1 MGLSL
6 KLKIHV
12 GNINTRCKRNS
23 KTLEFFFLNSREI
36 LKMMGKLQISQDG
49 SGKVRLSKDDWE
61 DSRHIMEQ

>member
-1 MGLSL
+1 MQE
-6 KLKIHV
+6 KFQ
-12 GNINTRCKRNS
+12 NIRI
-23 KTLEFFFLNSREI
+23 FFLNSREI